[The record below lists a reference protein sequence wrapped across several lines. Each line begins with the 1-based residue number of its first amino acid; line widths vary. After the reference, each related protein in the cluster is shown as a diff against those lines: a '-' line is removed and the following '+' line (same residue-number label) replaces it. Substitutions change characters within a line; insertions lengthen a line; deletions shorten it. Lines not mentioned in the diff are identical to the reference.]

1 MLAELDRAIASTQAH
16 LLSLRNEKGHWEG
29 ELSSSALS
37 TATAIVALKLVDAA
51 KHADFIEK
59 GAAWLRQHQNA
70 DGGWGD
76 TTISKSNLSTTLLC
90 WSALH
95 LVGTSSPTAE
105 HWIIARTRTLD
116 PKDIAKAVIA
126 RYGKDKTFSVPI
138 LMLCSLCG
146 TLGEKPWRHVIALPF
161 ELAALP
167 RTWFGAIGLPVVS
180 YALPALIAIGHIR
193 FQKAPPAWWNPL
205 RWLRA
210 LAWKRVRPMLK
221 TLQPSSGGY
230 LEATPLTSFVTMALA
245 GAGDLD
251 HPCLPLAVEFL
262 RRSMRGDG
270 SWPIDTNLATWG
282 TTLAVRALEG
292 SADTPVRRAVTDWLL
307 AQQYRD
313 IHPFTNAAP
322 GGWAW
327 TDLPGGVPDADD
339 TSSALIALKSL
350 LSDAPQRSQ
359 SSAEDTQ
366 NETLRTSAS
375 SAVETNVIPAVRWL
389 LDLQNRDGGIPTFC
403 RGWGAL
409 PFDRSTPEITAHAL
423 LAWLTWK
430 AELPADLQN
439 RIEEATHR
447 ALAYLAKNQ
456 ASDGSW
462 LPLWFG
468 NEHTPDEMNPVYGTA
483 QVLNHLGGSSRLS
496 TLAHALLQNGLK
508 YLQTA
513 QKPDG
518 SFGGDPASPAS
529 LEETAVAL
537 HALSLSG
544 SPPSALRSPLDWLL
558 QATRHG
564 THFPSA
570 PIGLYF
576 ARLWYHERL
585 YPVIWTLQALQSARQ
600 GLS

>member
-1 MLAELDRAIASTQAH
+1 MLAELDRAIANTQAH

-95 LVGTSSPTAE
+95 LVGTSSPAAE
-105 HWIIARTRTLD
+105 QWIIARTGSLD
-116 PKDIAKAVIA
+116 PKDIAKAVTA

-251 HPCLPLAVEFL
+251 HPCLPLAVAFL
-262 RRSMRGDG
+262 RRSMRDDG

-292 SADTPVRRAVTDWLL
+292 SADTPVRQAVTDWLL

-339 TSSALIALKSL
+339 TSSALIALHQL
-350 LSDAPQRSQ
+350 FAPEFRH
-359 SSAEDTQ
+359 SSFDI
-366 NETLRTSAS
+366 RHSAS
-375 SAVETNVIPAVRWL
+375 AGIRWL

-423 LAWLTWK
+423 LAWWTWK
-430 AELPADLQN
+430 SELPANLQN
-439 RIEEATHR
+439 RIESATGR
-447 ALAYLAKNQ
+447 ALIYLAKNQ

-483 QVLNHLGGSSRLS
+483 QVLNHLFGTEALSAQAS
-496 TLAHALLQNGLK
+496 TLIQNGLT

-518 SFGGDPASPAS
+518 SFGGDATSPAS

-537 HALSLSG
+537 HALSHSG

-558 QATRHG
+558 EATRHG
-564 THFPSA
+564 TYFPSA

-600 GLS
+600 RLSEAA